1 MKVTRVYEETLN
13 AFTDKFRYI
22 INRGGTRSSKT
33 FSELQVFVT
42 IAQLSKKKRI
52 ITIVSHSLPHLE
64 GGAIRD
70 FDNILRDEGIEP
82 ESVRTKRPYI
92 YTINYTTIEF
102 IGFDKPGKAL
112 GAARDILFINEAN
125 KMPFDVCHQLMTR
138 TTETIFIDF
147 NPANDFWIDEHG
159 YTDKDDSF
167 VIESTFRDNIEN
179 LTSGQ
184 LDDLKEAKRKAEKEK
199 ALGVEG
205 YWSNWWKVYGEGKKG
220 LIQGVIFP
228 LVTWIDK
235 FPEDVE
241 RVFYG
246 IDFGYTN
253 DPTAIVKIGK
263 RKYGRELFLQ
273 NMYYK
278 PIPNAMQLEPIV
290 REILGEDNHAWADSA
305 DPGMIADLRNMG
317 LNVYAAKKFPGCIKY
332 RVDILNRHD
341 LHIVKDPHFKK
352 EQEKYTFKEV
362 NGIMLSDPDPDSKYC
377 HLWDASGYAAQ
388 HELR

>member
-1 MKVTRVYEETLN
+1 MKVTRVYEETLK
-13 AFTDKFRYI
+13 AFKDKFRYI

-33 FSELQVFVT
+33 FSALQVFHT
-42 IAQLSKKKRI
+42 IAQLSNKKRI

-92 YTINYTTIEF
+92 YTINNTTIEF

-125 KMPFDVCHQLMTR
+125 KMPFDICHQLMTR
-138 TTETIFIDF
+138 TTECIFIDF

-159 YTDKDDSF
+159 YTEKNDAI

-263 RKYGRELFLQ
+263 RKYGKELFLQ

-278 PIPNAMQLEPIV
+278 PVPNAMQLEPIV
-290 REILGEDNHAWADSA
+290 REILGEDGHAWADSA

-317 LNVYAAKKFPGCIKY
+317 LKVYAAKKFPGCIKY

-341 LHIVKDPHFKK
+341 LHIVKDQHFKK

-362 NGIMLSDPDPDSKYC
+362 NGIILSDPDPDSKFC
-377 HLWDASGYAAQ
+377 HLWDAAGYAAQ